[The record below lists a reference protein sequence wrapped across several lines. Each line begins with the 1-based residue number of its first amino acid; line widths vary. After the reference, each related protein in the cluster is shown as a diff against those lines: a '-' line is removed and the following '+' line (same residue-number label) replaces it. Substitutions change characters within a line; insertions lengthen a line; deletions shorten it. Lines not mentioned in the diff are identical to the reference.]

1 MVESLTFLMAG
12 FLATFILAV
21 PFINLLYKLKFQ
33 RAEETHVLIPVFTK
47 LHAWKVGTPNSGG
60 ILVILV
66 VVILGW
72 LLLQPRL
79 DLTRSPA
86 IIVFISLILYGVL
99 GLYDDIKKFF
109 GYQKE
114 KFWGMRMRYKLLLQ
128 IIIAVLIGWL
138 IFLHLSVSGTV
149 AVYIPFL
156 TTLQLPAAVYI
167 GLAAFVVLAS
177 ANAFNVTDGL
187 DGLASGLLVMTL
199 LALLAIALA
208 IGGNSP
214 FIATPYTTQLAGV
227 LGLWAGAMLA
237 FLYFNIHPARVWM
250 GDSGALA
257 FGGALG
263 VISLL
268 LGIPFIFI
276 IIGGVYVLETVS
288 SLLQWYSIRF
298 MSHKIFQIAPI
309 HHHFEALGWPET
321 KVVMRFWLVGAFLS
335 LVGLLIYNLLRFG

>member
-237 FLYFNIHPARVWM
+237 FLYFN
-250 GDSGALA
+250 
-257 FGGALG
+257 
-263 VISLL
+263 
-268 LGIPFIFI
+268 
-276 IIGGVYVLETVS
+276 
-288 SLLQWYSIRF
+288 
-298 MSHKIFQIAPI
+298 
-309 HHHFEALGWPET
+309 
-321 KVVMRFWLVGAFLS
+321 
-335 LVGLLIYNLLRFG
+335 